1 MSRHS
6 RELSSLN
13 DVNLREMPY
22 INGSRPPVDAAEA
35 KPGQPADRRRQFDVR
50 SIIKALAVLAVIAFI
65 ALIGYA
71 YLGQQVPPQE
81 EIRQPVTLDVE

>member
-1 MSRHS
+1 M
-6 RELSSLN
+6 
-13 DVNLREMPY
+13 
-22 INGSRPPVDAAEA
+22 
-35 KPGQPADRRRQFDVR
+35 R